1 MLTCIHCCTVSHN
14 RVSQKA
20 SVDAEDNDGLT
31 ALMNAAEIGDED
43 MLQYLLDKGAEPN
56 KLSHSGFTPLILA
69 AAGGHTGCVKALV
82 HMGAEVRTLLYTL
95 LYTVHA
101 MYSLCCL
108 SCV

>member
-1 MLTCIHCCTVSHN
+1 
-14 RVSQKA
+14 
-20 SVDAEDNDGLT
+20 
-31 ALMNAAEIGDED
+31 MNAAEIGDED

-101 MYSLCCL
+101 VYCLCCL
-108 SCV
+108 GCV